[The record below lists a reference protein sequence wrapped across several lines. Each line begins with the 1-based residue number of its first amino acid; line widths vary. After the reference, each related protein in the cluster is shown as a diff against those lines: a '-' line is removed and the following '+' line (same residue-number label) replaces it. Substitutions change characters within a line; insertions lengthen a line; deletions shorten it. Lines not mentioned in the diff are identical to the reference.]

1 MRRIKEE
8 SIKINK
14 RPMANIRR
22 LIELLDE
29 DKIFMQTCPFLGLFV
44 TNINVDYII

>member
-1 MRRIKEE
+1 MNNQIKLFENV
-8 SIKINK
+8 IKINK

-29 DKIFMQTCPFLGLFV
+29 DKYLCKHVLF
-44 TNINVDYII
+44 